1 MYSSIYCS
9 TMLKHYPTEK
19 YPSIFCSILTNIL
32 MNSDIVE
39 CVGWVSRVATI
50 CAGLRKYWWI
60 ALEQIVRGSTHP
72 EEHELAEAPLLW
84 ENFSQKYSEVI
95 FILWSQYW
103 LIRVILKI
111 CSLQRKPDNCNANS
125 SPFPHPPPQQH
136 QASHRHTF
144 QLDIIL
150 LPQIFPA
157 LVALQLKFGSIC
169 MLTVGSPSAGGCPVS
184 GVTKWSSP
192 VSPRIPISMCLHSHL
207 TFSTS
212 PITPFY
218 YQANLCPSHHHWKKI
233 AWDYIFIHQC
243 IKCSANITWSSNQ
256 YQSVN
261 LAHESRQSWTLLI
274 NLRFL
279 AFAPLCVGTFIK
291 GNWGRRR
298 IIDQNHPNNLH
309 PFALV

>member
-1 MYSSIYCS
+1 
-9 TMLKHYPTEK
+9 
-19 YPSIFCSILTNIL
+19 

-207 TFSTS
+207 TLSTS
-212 PITPFY
+212 PITFY
-218 YQANLCPSHHHWKKI
+218 YQANLCPSYHHWKKRLLEI
-233 AWDYIFIHQC
+233 IY
-243 IKCSANITWSSNQ
+243 SSINASNVLQ
-256 YQSVN
+256 
-261 LAHESRQSWTLLI
+261 TLPEAPTNI
-274 NLRFL
+274 NLSIWHTSL
-279 AFAPLCVGTFIK
+279 GKVGHFWSIC
-291 GNWGRRR
+291 
-298 IIDQNHPNNLH
+298 D
-309 PFALV
+309 F

>member
-1 MYSSIYCS
+1 
-9 TMLKHYPTEK
+9 
-19 YPSIFCSILTNIL
+19 

-192 VSPRIPISMCLHSHL
+192 CHPGSQSQCVCILTSHSQL
-207 TFSTS
+207 R
-212 PITPFY
+212 
-218 YQANLCPSHHHWKKI
+218 QSHHFTIRPTFALPIIIEKRLLEI
-233 AWDYIFIHQC
+233 IY
-243 IKCSANITWSSNQ
+243 SSINASNVLQ
-256 YQSVN
+256 
-261 LAHESRQSWTLLI
+261 TLPEAPTNI
-274 NLRFL
+274 NLSIWHTSL
-279 AFAPLCVGTFIK
+279 GKVGHFWSIC
-291 GNWGRRR
+291 
-298 IIDQNHPNNLH
+298 D
-309 PFALV
+309 F